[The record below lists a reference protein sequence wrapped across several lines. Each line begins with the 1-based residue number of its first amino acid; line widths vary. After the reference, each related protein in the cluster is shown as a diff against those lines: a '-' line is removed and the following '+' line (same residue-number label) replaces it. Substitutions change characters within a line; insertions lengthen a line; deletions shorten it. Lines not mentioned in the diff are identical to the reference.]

1 MLSCL
6 RSTIIARHAQLPWGK
21 DGSVAFALVCILYLT
36 ICFCSSCVEC
46 SYLSHCSSNQ
56 KMKSNVSRKFLWA
69 ICSLIKQDQMKLLMQ
84 GKCIQCSV
92 RTRWLR
98 WGAEVT
104 KIVTKHGNSA
114 TSNPITSLPPTPE
127 RDVKHIRAL
136 VSRKGKFEHF
146 VIEYSL

>member
-21 DGSVAFALVCILYLT
+21 DGSVAFALVCILCLT

-69 ICSLIKQDQMKLLMQ
+69 ICSLTKQDQMKSLMQ

-92 RTRWLR
+92 RTWWLR
-98 WGAEVT
+98 WGAEVS
-104 KIVTKHGNSA
+104 KRVTKHGNSA
-114 TSNPITSLPPTPE
+114 TSNPFTSLPPTPE
-127 RDVKHIRAL
+127 SDVKHIRAL